1 MKKKYGLLFFMTAIL
16 LAVSAAVPFLVPGM
30 VTQVE
35 LMHPTRQEFSDDIY
49 VSGSVEALQT
59 KEVYVDLPLVPD
71 QVFVSI
77 GDTVSANQVLATV
90 DVNATRTALLNL
102 VEAANV
108 IPEEYISV
116 AGLIGL
122 DASLIETYLPNQ
134 ILAPASGTVTSLA
147 LVSGTLAAPKTA
159 VCSISKEGALRIRLT
174 VSEEYADRVEA
185 GQEVV
190 FRASATGQEK
200 YVGRVERVFPTATQT
215 LVGTS
220 AQTVVGLYVSLQE
233 DYDRLKPGYTVTGVI
248 KDEEPQSALIIP
260 YEAVQQDDLNQEYV
274 YVYEQGRAV
283 RRNIVTGKELSWGV
297 AVTMG
302 LSEEDAVIQNASA
315 VPGENCLVRQGH

>member
-1 MKKKYGLLFFMTAIL
+1 MKRKYGLLFFMTAIL
-16 LAVSAAVPFLVPGM
+16 MAVSAAIPFLIFNM

-35 LMHPTRQEFSDDIY
+35 LIHPTRQEFSDDIY

-59 KEVYVDLPLVPD
+59 KEVYVDFPLVPE

-77 GDTVSANQVLATV
+77 GDTVSANQVLATI

-108 IPEEYISV
+108 IPEEYISI

-122 DASLIETYLPNQ
+122 DAELIESSLPNQ
-134 ILAPASGTVTSLA
+134 ILAPASGTVTSLS
-147 LVSGTLAAPKTA
+147 LISGTLAVPKTA
-159 VCSISKEGALRIRLT
+159 VCSISKEEATRVRLT

-185 GQEVV
+185 GQEVI

-220 AQTVVGLYVSLQE
+220 AQTVVGLYVSLMG
-233 DYDRLKPGYTVTGVI
+233 DYNRLKPGYTVSGVI
-248 KDEEPQSALIIP
+248 KDQDPQSALIIP
-260 YEAVQQDDLNQEYV
+260 YEAIQQDELNQEYV
-274 YVYEQGRAV
+274 YVYESGRAV
-283 RRNIVTGKELSWGV
+283 RRNIVTGQELSWGV
-297 AVTMG
+297 AVDMG

-315 VPGENCLVRQGH
+315 IPGENCLVRQGN